1 MLLKKI
7 FTLSIFC
14 SVLLL
19 SQSCTG
25 LAHDPWDKAE
35 EIVASIQEPKFP
47 ERSFDVRDLGA
58 KGDGTNNDLP
68 AIMSAITMCNTA
80 GGGRVSVP
88 KGVYYLEGPI
98 HFKSNVELHLEE
110 GAKLKFSKDLDD
122 YLPLVYTRWEGTE
135 LFNYSSLI
143 YANSCENIAITGSGT
158 IDGNAQG
165 VYKGWFELQRPDQE
179 RLRTMGDKATP
190 LEKRIFGKGHYLRP
204 SFIQFINCERIK
216 IEGIKIIESPFWII
230 HPIYSKHITIRNIH
244 VESLRLQND
253 GVDIDSSSYVLIE
266 DSTFRTGDDA
276 VAIKSGRDREGRELA
291 RPSENIVIRNNN
303 CLEVHNGMAI
313 GSEMSGS
320 VRNVYVENCKIKS
333 GRNLIYFKS
342 NLDRG
347 GLIENVHVRN
357 IDVEKASVA
366 LIRFQTDY
374 HSFRGGHHPPT
385 FRNFHIENITCK
397 ETKTAIEVKGH
408 VESPIKGVF
417 ISNVKVEQAK
427 KALDINAHDQVDLQE
442 VSINGKSY

>member
-1 MLLKKI
+1 MQLKKL

-14 SVLLL
+14 SVLFI
-19 SQSCTG
+19 SQSCRG
-25 LAHDPWDKAE
+25 LAVDPWKNAE
-35 EIVASIQEPKFP
+35 EIVASIQEPSFP
-47 ERSFDVRDLGA
+47 DRSINIRELGA
-58 KGDGTNNDLP
+58 KGNGVRNDLP

-80 GGGRVSVP
+80 GGGTVIVP

-98 HFKSNVELHLEE
+98 HFKSNIELHLQE
-110 GAKLKFSKDLDD
+110 GARLKFSKDLAD

-135 LFNYSSLI
+135 LFNYSPLI
-143 YANSCENIAITGSGT
+143 YANNCQNIAITGKGV
-158 IDGNAQG
+158 IDGNAVG
-165 VYKGWFELQRPDQE
+165 IYKDWFKLQKLDQD
-179 RLRTMGDKATP
+179 RLRTMGDKAVP

-204 SFIQFINCERIK
+204 SFIQFINSERIK
-216 IEGIKIIESPFWII
+216 IEGVKIVESPFWII

-266 DSTFRTGDDA
+266 NCTFRTGDDA

-291 RPSENIVIRNNN
+291 KPSENIVIRNNN
-303 CLEVHNGMAI
+303 CLEVHNGIAI

-347 GLIENVHVRN
+347 GVIENIHVRN
-357 IDVEKASVA
+357 INVEKASVA

-417 ISNVKVEQAK
+417 IRNVKVEKAQT
-427 KALDINAHDQVDLQE
+427 ALDINVHDQVELQE
-442 VSINGKSY
+442 VSINGKNY

>member
-1 MLLKKI
+1 M
-7 FTLSIFC
+7 
-14 SVLLL
+14 
-19 SQSCTG
+19 
-25 LAHDPWDKAE
+25 
-35 EIVASIQEPKFP
+35 
-47 ERSFDVRDLGA
+47 
-58 KGDGTNNDLP
+58 
-68 AIMSAITMCNTA
+68 
-80 GGGRVSVP
+80 
-88 KGVYYLEGPI
+88 
-98 HFKSNVELHLEE
+98 
-110 GAKLKFSKDLDD
+110 
-122 YLPLVYTRWEGTE
+122 
-135 LFNYSSLI
+135 
-143 YANSCENIAITGSGT
+143 
-158 IDGNAQG
+158 
-165 VYKGWFELQRPDQE
+165 
-179 RLRTMGDKATP
+179 
-190 LEKRIFGKGHYLRP
+190 
-204 SFIQFINCERIK
+204 
-216 IEGIKIIESPFWII
+216 
-230 HPIYSKHITIRNIH
+230 
-244 VESLRLQND
+244 
-253 GVDIDSSSYVLIE
+253 DIDSSSYVLIE

-374 HSFRGGHHPPT
+374 HSFRGGHHLPT
-385 FRNFHIENITCK
+385 FHNFHIEDITCK

-417 ISNVKVEQAK
+417 IRNVKVEQAK
-427 KALDINAHDQVDLQE
+427 SFGSQRT
-442 VSINGKSY
+442 